1 MTNMILLDT
10 NILSELRKVQKGQG
24 DKNVATWAKTL
35 DLSKVYL
42 SSVVVGEIY
51 QGILLKKHNQDVEQA
66 MLLQKWFDEWVLIEF
81 KNRILHIDD
90 KTAMVWAELQIPN
103 PKSVN
108 DSYIASTA
116 IAHNLMIATRNV
128 KDFAN
133 MPVQLIN
140 PFEFKQS

>member
-10 NILSELRKVQKGQG
+10 NILSELRKVQKGKG

-103 PKSVN
+103 PRSVN

>member
-1 MTNMILLDT
+1 MTDMILLDT

-24 DKNVATWAKTL
+24 DKNVTVWAKTL

-42 SSVVVGEIY
+42 NSVVIGEIY
-51 QGILLKKHNQDVEQA
+51 QDILLKEHNQDIEQA
-66 MLLQKWFDEWVLIEF
+66 MLLKKWFDEWVLIEF
-81 KNRILHIDD
+81 KNRILPIDD
-90 KTAMVWAELQIPN
+90 KTAMIWAELQIPN

-116 IAHNLMIATRNV
+116 IAHNLTIATRNV

-133 MPVQLIN
+133 MPVRVIN
-140 PFEFKQS
+140 PFDFYG

>member
-103 PKSVN
+103 PRSVN

>member
-1 MTNMILLDT
+1 MTKMILLDT
-10 NILSELRKVQKGQG
+10 NILSELRKVQKGKG
-24 DKNVATWAKTL
+24 DKNVTTWAKTL

-42 SSVVVGEIY
+42 SSVVIGEIY

-90 KTAMVWAELQIPN
+90 KTAMIWAELQTPN
-103 PKSVN
+103 PKSIN
-108 DSYIASTA
+108 DSYIASIA
-116 IAHNLMIATRNV
+116 IAHNLIIATRNV

-133 MPVQLIN
+133 MPVKVIN
-140 PFEFKQS
+140 PFELN

>member
-1 MTNMILLDT
+1 M
-10 NILSELRKVQKGQG
+10 
-24 DKNVATWAKTL
+24 
-35 DLSKVYL
+35 
-42 SSVVVGEIY
+42 VVGEIY

-103 PKSVN
+103 PRSVN

-116 IAHNLMIATRNV
+116 IAHNL
-128 KDFAN
+128 
-133 MPVQLIN
+133 
-140 PFEFKQS
+140 

>member
-66 MLLQKWFDEWVLIEF
+66 MLLKKWFDEWVLIEF

-103 PKSVN
+103 PRSVN

>member
-51 QGILLKKHNQDVEQA
+51 QGILLKKYNQDVEQA

-103 PKSVN
+103 PRSVN